1 MSAIPDI
8 NLLTPNMQSIP
19 TNYEPNE
26 INMDEF
32 EIDDIDDN
40 ILLQTI
46 V

>member
-1 MSAIPDI
+1 MSAVPDI
-8 NLLTPNMQSIP
+8 NLLIPNMQSIP
-19 TNYEPNE
+19 ANYEPNE

-32 EIDDIDDN
+32 KIDDVDDN